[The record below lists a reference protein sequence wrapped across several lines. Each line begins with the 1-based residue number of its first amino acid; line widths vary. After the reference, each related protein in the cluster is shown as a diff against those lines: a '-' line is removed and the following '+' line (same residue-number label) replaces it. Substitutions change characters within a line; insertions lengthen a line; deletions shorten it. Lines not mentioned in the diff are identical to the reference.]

1 MNEIKKGVVQMNKI
15 GIYLEVPEDNYNL
28 NIESILELFL
38 KIEDYNWRITEN
50 DVLAKINDD
59 WETYSFLS
67 EEEFGN
73 GSNLK
78 KELQEID
85 YYPIFLNLEAYQP
98 EITIL
103 EIKNTPIYNIPEFLN
118 SKCSLKIVII
128 DCYEIAIFVKNI
140 KDFPNIQQEI
150 LSQGYE
156 NFRFID
162 KSANWRFS

>member
-1 MNEIKKGVVQMNKI
+1 MDKI
-15 GIYLEVPEDNYNL
+15 GVYFEVPMDNYNL
-28 NIESILELFL
+28 NMESILELFL
-38 KIEDYNWRITEN
+38 KIENYNWRITEN

-59 WETYSFLS
+59 WEKYRFLGG
-67 EEEFGN
+67 EEFGN

-85 YYPIFLNLEAYQP
+85 YYPMFLNLEAYPP
-98 EITIL
+98 EIPIL
-103 EIKNTPIYNIPEFLN
+103 EIKNIPVDNIPEFLN
-118 SKCSLKIVII
+118 SKCSLIVVII

>member
-1 MNEIKKGVVQMNKI
+1 MNKI

-67 EEEFGN
+67 GEKFGN

-78 KELQEID
+78 KSCR
-85 YYPIFLNLEAYQP
+85 
-98 EITIL
+98 
-103 EIKNTPIYNIPEFLN
+103 K
-118 SKCSLKIVII
+118 
-128 DCYEIAIFVKNI
+128 
-140 KDFPNIQQEI
+140 
-150 LSQGYE
+150 
-156 NFRFID
+156 
-162 KSANWRFS
+162 